1 MKHTKRTLTL
11 LLTAAMLSTCLLP
24 MAGCKN
30 TATDDPLDVVL
41 PSGDDKGSNDD
52 FFKDTPSNNGYDP
65 NADHGVHNL
74 YGYYARPRYLFNE
87 DMIIDI
93 GNQITYFSTDKPTE
107 RYKLCF
113 DPICE
118 HANFN
123 INEGCQAS
131 LNLYYPAPTPQGQP
145 IPTYPMSAHLDYY
158 DHADAPVL
166 YLSYKRGSSY
176 EINGVY
182 QEREPDYCI
191 QRYDFTQGTR
201 TTVADGI
208 MSTIH
213 SMFTCGDYI
222 YCITAE
228 AGKVGGEQTLCRI
241 PKTGGEFEEM
251 PKTSDED
258 LTYTI
263 LEVYNDQ
270 LYYLLN
276 TRYLYRCN
284 LDFTNSELILDVA
297 TLKGTQSEKSNGIVE
312 GVHNGYLYYHADIQ
326 MNNYGVEYGNFY
338 RVPINDLAAAPELI
352 AENMIYAPQKS
363 IFNDS
368 EDTFYYQPA
377 VFEESDPSPDANPNE
392 YYTDTTESNGTLFA
406 VDLKTLEKTTVCEDI
421 GMNITISTAFDDKV
435 IFAGVMYDSK
445 GALLANN
452 GNNYI
457 IGNKNGDKPKV
468 WFSNAQITQMN

>member
-1 MKHTKRTLTL
+1 MKQKL
-11 LLTAAMLSTCLLP
+11 LSVFLCCICLFSIVGCTNQKNKTPENTSLSGTEQ
-24 MAGCKN
+24 
-30 TATDDPLDVVL
+30 
-41 PSGDDKGSNDD
+41 
-52 FFKDTPSNNGYDP
+52 TPSNSDYDP
-65 NADHGVHNL
+65 NAAHGELKL
-74 YGYYARPRYLFNE
+74 YGHNIRPRYLVNK

-93 GNQITYFSTDKPTE
+93 GNQTTYFSTDKANE

-131 LNLYYPAPTPQGQP
+131 LNPYHPAPTPQGQP
-145 IPTYPMSAHLDYY
+145 IPTYPIKAHLDYY

-284 LDFTNSELILDVA
+284 LDFTDSELILDVA

-312 GVHNGYLYYHADIQ
+312 GVHGGYLYYHADIHQ
-326 MNNYGVEYGNFY
+326 KNKDGTDYGNFY
-338 RVPINDLAAAPELI
+338 RIPLNDFAAAPELI

-377 VFEESDPSPDANPNE
+377 VFEGTNPSPDANPDA
-392 YYTDTTESNGTLFA
+392 YYGDTTESNGTLYA
-406 VDLKTLEKTTVCEDI
+406 VDLNTLEKTTVCEDI
-421 GMNITISTAFDDKV
+421 GMNITIVTAFDDAV
-435 IFAGVMYDSK
+435 VFNGISYETK
-445 GALLANN
+445 GKLLSNN
-452 GNNYI
+452 GRNYI
-457 IGNKNGDKPKV
+457 IGNKNGGELKV
-468 WFSNAQITQMN
+468 WFDSSQTITYMN